1 MKSRK
6 AMNCGGICKKPTLDS
21 LDKCILY
28 HTIYYSICLLYFSF
42 YYILLLNAQKLLDR
56 KIKLPILHKTKQLQQ
71 SNTDPPTLYV
81 LNAASLA
88 KPHALEQLR
97 TDLCGYNIDIALIT
111 ETHFKQK
118 HSSTL
123 TNIPGYTAIRHDR
136 KKGGVEV
143 LLYI

>member
-1 MKSRK
+1 MTQSIISLMQSPGREIHKYTRAELMMIRDSNFLVDKQFCCYCKPNSKRKTNRSNRAGKKVKSRK

-71 SNTDPPTLYV
+71 SKN
-81 LNAASLA
+81 NSL
-88 KPHALEQLR
+88 
-97 TDLCGYNIDIALIT
+97 
-111 ETHFKQK
+111 
-118 HSSTL
+118 
-123 TNIPGYTAIRHDR
+123 
-136 KKGGVEV
+136 
-143 LLYI
+143 